1 MLFSNPRP
9 RTYTA
14 DFGQRMAELLP
25 SFNESPALRPSSIV
39 DSLMVAKLRAMSMG
53 TDEWAD
59 AGVPD
64 LLRYVYGAKGLNIPE
79 EWRPCF
85 PASHFA

>member
-1 MLFSNPRP
+1 
-9 RTYTA
+9 
-14 DFGQRMAELLP
+14 MAELLP
-25 SFNESPALRPSSIV
+25 AFNESPAMRPTSMLDSSV
-39 DSLMVAKLRAMSMG
+39 VTKLREMSMG
-53 TDEWAD
+53 EDDWAD
-59 AGVPD
+59 AGVPE